1 MISIDDI
8 KLDLSKRLSTYRY
21 EHTESVVETA
31 LKIARV
37 LSSKTYPELDD
48 VYISKIETAAWL
60 HDSCKEVINHEMITL
75 AEFYGIEIF
84 EEDEITPNLLHARV
98 GAAWVEEAYEIFD
111 PIILEAI
118 SHHTLGGVEMELSAK
133 ILYLADMIEPSRDAT
148 EKDSELEK
156 IRQIIFKELDL
167 ERALLEA
174 INSKIKHVIAKNQM
188 IHPLSIDSRN
198 SLILSFSRVVAKG

>member
-8 KLDLSKRLSTYRY
+8 KVDLAKRVSAYRY
-21 EHTESVVETA
+21 EHTESAVNTA
-31 LKIARV
+31 LKIA
-37 LSSKTYPELDD
+37 KAIPQKIYPYLDE
-48 VYISKIETAAWL
+48 VYISKIEIAAWL
-60 HDSCKEVINHEMITL
+60 HDSCKEIVNHEMITL

-118 SHHTLGGVEMELSAK
+118 GHHTLGGVDMELSAK
-133 ILYLADMIEPSRDAT
+133 ILYLADMIEPSRDAL
-148 EKDSELEK
+148 EKDPGLEK
-156 IRQIIFKELDL
+156 IRKIVFEDYDID
-167 ERALLEA
+167 RALLESM
-174 INSKIKHVIAKNQM
+174 NLKIKDVIAKNQM

-198 SLILSFSRVVAKG
+198 SLILSLSKIKVA